1 MKNMNYIKR
10 IKYMVYLIVGF
21 ITAILI
27 FILVLLSFHSHD
39 DMENQI
45 MIENFAQQQML
56 TQIMS
61 KDAGRIYSLY
71 QAGASAAEEEELAAI
86 EQRLKDVKNSLLIA
100 SEKFEKN
107 LDKMKKGTFT
117 YDGGVIKMQSSIQ
130 SSTPQIVQIDGMW
143 EQFKVAIEEL
153 ITQGEANEK
162 SLEALVYIQSNNLEM
177 LSLSEEI
184 ATNVLR
190 NTLLEEKTDQRVIY
204 LMMALLMVMILV
216 AFKSLHSYIV
226 VPYRQLY
233 QGFEKVG
240 LIHEG
245 GTMRE
250 QQNFNPLMNEV
261 EDMFQKINDL
271 FKLLENMNN
280 NYSFTE
286 MLDFINDTFSEFIS
300 YNYIGVALIDKEKQT
315 VKATYG
321 VSDGSITG
329 MPEDLMGKTFRLQD
343 TSLLAVIEEGN
354 ARIINDLEAYTKE
367 KTEKYYNKVILNAGI
382 KASIT
387 LPLKQGEDPI
397 GVIFFSSNQKN
408 VYKKEHITLLKVLA
422 NSIAVSFEQNIFI
435 DDLLYSN
442 TLALAKLA
450 EARDEDTG
458 EHLERMKIYSS
469 KMAELLYGD
478 GIYEDII
485 DIEYI
490 SQIERFSPLHDI
502 GKVGVPD
509 GILLKPG
516 KLTTEEFE
524 EMKKHTTYGAEVL
537 RTAEQTIS
545 KHKRG
550 LFGIGIEIAEGH
562 QEKWDGSGYP
572 FGKKGNE
579 IPLSARIV
587 AVADVLDALT
597 SERPYKKAFPFETS
611 FQMMVEERGTHFDPV
626 IIDSFVKHKEDI
638 FRIYQKFHHK

>member
-1 MKNMNYIKR
+1 MRNMNYIKR
-10 IKYMVYLIVGF
+10 IKYIVYLIVGF

-27 FILVLLSFHSHD
+27 FILVLLNIHSYD

-45 MIENFAQQQML
+45 LIENFAQQQML

-71 QAGASAAEEEELAAI
+71 QASADIADEEDLTAI
-86 EQRLKDVKNSLLIA
+86 ELRLRDVKNSLLIS

-107 LDKMKKGTFT
+107 LDEMKKGSFT
-117 YDGGVIKMQSSIQ
+117 YDGGVIKMQSTIQ

-143 EQFKVAIEEL
+143 KQFKVAIEEL
-153 ITQGEANEK
+153 ITQDEANERA
-162 SLEALVYIQSNNLEM
+162 LEALVYIQDNNLKI

-184 ATNVLR
+184 STNVLQ

-204 LMMALLMVMILV
+204 LMVALLMVMILV

-240 LIHEG
+240 LIHAG

-261 EDMFQKINDL
+261 EDMFLKINDL

-286 MLDFINDTFSEFIS
+286 MLNFINNTFSEFIS

-354 ARIINDLEAYTKE
+354 ARIINDLEAYTKG

-387 LPLKQGEDPI
+387 LPLN
-397 GVIFFSSNQKN
+397 GV
-408 VYKKEHITLLKVLA
+408 
-422 NSIAVSFEQNIFI
+422 
-435 DDLLYSN
+435 
-442 TLALAKLA
+442 
-450 EARDEDTG
+450 
-458 EHLERMKIYSS
+458 
-469 KMAELLYGD
+469 
-478 GIYEDII
+478 
-485 DIEYI
+485 
-490 SQIERFSPLHDI
+490 
-502 GKVGVPD
+502 
-509 GILLKPG
+509 
-516 KLTTEEFE
+516 
-524 EMKKHTTYGAEVL
+524 
-537 RTAEQTIS
+537 
-545 KHKRG
+545 
-550 LFGIGIEIAEGH
+550 
-562 QEKWDGSGYP
+562 
-572 FGKKGNE
+572 
-579 IPLSARIV
+579 RIQ
-587 AVADVLDALT
+587 L
-597 SERPYKKAFPFETS
+597 
-611 FQMMVEERGTHFDPV
+611 G
-626 IIDSFVKHKEDI
+626 
-638 FRIYQKFHHK
+638 